1 MKTLNSFIKF
11 ISISMF
17 SLMLLSCDGDDSE
30 EQLEISFTASN
41 TSIGNGD
48 TVQFNS
54 SSVSN
59 ISSYNWIFEGGSP
72 ATSSEPNPEVVYS
85 TPGAFDVELTV
96 TVNGTQK
103 TESISDYIDVT
114 CTTCSEECPDLCTQ
128 QLIENKTIQVDGLQ
142 RTYDV
147 FLPTGHDISEDLPV
161 IINLHGATGNKT
173 LERTLTEFVPIAEE
187 NKIVM
192 VWPQGN
198 VLSTCNIGPQNRWN
212 ANLFDSPDDVNFIS
226 NLIDKLI
233 ENYNIDSKRIYVLG
247 RSNGGFMA
255 YTLACQLSEKIAAI
269 ASVAGGMTKNSIDNS
284 CSSTRVVPVLEI
296 HGTADIVN
304 NYDGY
309 NNCEGDHAS
318 VDDFI
323 NFWRNKAG
331 CSAEFEEYQYPNID
345 TTDNSTAKRL
355 TYKDCNNYVQLIIIE
370 NGGHTYPGSR
380 SFEAHFQ
387 QHSDVLW
394 PMNFDIEASK
404 EVWDFFKDFSL

>member
-1 MKTLNSFIKF
+1 METLKIYLSITLCIIILSSCEKKLDPPVADFSISEND
-11 ISISMF
+11 ISI
-17 SLMLLSCDGDDSE
+17 GE
-30 EQLEISFTASN
+30 TIN
-41 TSIGNGD
+41 
-48 TVQFNS
+48 FNS
-54 SSVSN
+54 TSTGK
-59 ISSYNWIFEGGSP
+59 IELYNWTFEGGTP
-72 ATSSEPNPEVVYS
+72 ATSTQQDPIVSYNSSGSFEVK
-85 TPGAFDVELTV
+85 LTV
-96 TVNGTQK
+96 TNEAGSNTKIAENFVSVNCN
-103 TESISDYIDVT
+103 E
-114 CTTCSEECPDLCTQ
+114 CSQECPELCTE
-128 QLIENKTIQVDGLQ
+128 QLIENKTISVDGLQ
-142 RTYDV
+142 RSYDV
-147 FLPTGHDISEDLPV
+147 FLPSGHDISEDLPV

-198 VLSTCNIGPQNRWN
+198 VLSTCNAGPQNRWN
-212 ANLFDSPDDVNFIS
+212 ANLFNSPDDVNFIS

-233 ENYNIDSKRIYVLG
+233 EDYNVDRKRIYVMG

-255 YTLACQLSEKIAAI
+255 YTLACELSEKIAAI
-269 ASVAGGMTKNSIDNS
+269 ASVAGGMTQNSIDNS

-296 HGTADIVN
+296 HGTADKIN
-304 NYDGY
+304 NYDGLNTCDGY
-309 NNCEGDHAS
+309 YTS

-331 CSAEFEEYQYPNID
+331 CSAEFEEHQYPNID

-387 QHSDVLW
+387 QYSDLLW

-404 EVWDFFKDFSL
+404 EIWNFFKGFSL